1 MAHATQLF
9 QDAVL
14 VQTEQMTFTIKN
26 SASES
31 FGLAVNALRKVCNIS
46 EDGLGYKAGIRLGDV
61 MVKFNGAA
69 VESEESLF
77 EALRSLADGD
87 DATFIVERN
96 QTKATPVNAL

>member
-1 MAHATQLF
+1 
-9 QDAVL
+9 
-14 VQTEQMTFTIKN
+14 
-26 SASES
+26 
-31 FGLAVNALRKVCNIS
+31 
-46 EDGLGYKAGIRLGDV
+46 

>member
-46 EDGLGYKAGIRLGDV
+46 EDGLGTKQGSGLV
-61 MVKFNGAA
+61 MSWSNLMV
-69 VESEESLF
+69 L
-77 EALRSLADGD
+77 
-87 DATFIVERN
+87 
-96 QTKATPVNAL
+96 Q